1 MKALLE
7 FAKEQPFIAL
17 LITGAVVTGAVEIVA
32 IVVLH
37 HPINFSSLN

>member
-7 FAKEQPFIAL
+7 FAQEYPFIAL
-17 LITGAVVTGAVEIVA
+17 LIVCALVTGAVEIVA

-37 HPINFSSLN
+37 HPIAFSALN